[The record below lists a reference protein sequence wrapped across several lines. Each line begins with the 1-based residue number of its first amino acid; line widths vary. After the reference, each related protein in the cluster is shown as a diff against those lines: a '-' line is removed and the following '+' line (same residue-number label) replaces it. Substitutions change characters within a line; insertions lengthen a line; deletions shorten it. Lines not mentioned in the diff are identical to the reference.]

1 MSDFINPYNFIP
13 FGDGPDRSDVHE
25 YYIDKTKLISGWIDV
40 LVTPKTSLIITDGKP
55 LDKDGKPIPQ
65 NSNDK
70 EHCHFKFF
78 RTQDGK
84 YAIPG
89 STLRGLT
96 RSVYEAASN
105 SCLPFVLDAD
115 DEFTMRV
122 PNNASFKERGLIR
135 HEDGKWILYSA
146 KVNKCE
152 VRNYETD
159 IIGGKWNGL
168 DNGQK
173 VRFNKN
179 AYSAKKA
186 DSAKYAEDGQ
196 YEGWLQFNIPVRITK
211 GHYHVAFLEHDKRL
225 KSYDDEYP
233 YPYIAMKTALEFTVK
248 NVEKLNKTAAKEII
262 AVHASLLK
270 QLELAKNDPSVM
282 VPVWYLKV
290 DDQYYFSPASI
301 GRVYHKNGW
310 EKIAGKYAP
319 CSQLDELCPACK
331 LFGTTA
337 DGGTKGHLRFT
348 DAILVDPDKAHVESV
363 DLPILATPRPSAY
376 EFYINRPKNATYW
389 NYNYYSYKNDNNVAH
404 VSVKDMMMPRGRKF
418 YWHSSHEQT
427 VMENNTH
434 LNASMEAMRAGDG
447 VAFRSRIYFDMITEK
462 QLSQLKWVLTFGC
475 NKVSDSHL
483 HKIGHA
489 RPVGYGSVKMSIE
502 SIGIRK
508 VSFSE
513 SKLCYTID
521 TEAVDE
527 NCTFACPWGT
537 NTPRIKA
544 LLKMSDFNAVGK
556 LPVDYPRIS
565 EYEREIF
572 KWFANNRR
580 NSYIQ
585 VLPQPTE
592 SDKGLY
598 RDGRNAPNKDKAGN
612 NGTQTTQDQTK
623 KADDPNVVRAKV
635 IRVSSGTYFELP
647 DGSTGYMRGE
657 RTLKIGADI
666 RVRVGEKNDHGYY
679 DVEYA

>member
-25 YYIDKTKLISGWIDV
+25 YYSDKTKLISGWIDV

-55 LDKDGKPIPQ
+55 LDKDGNPIPL
-65 NSNDK
+65 NNNDK
-70 EHCHFKFF
+70 EHCYFKFF

-89 STLRGLT
+89 SSLRGVT

-105 SCLPFVLDAD
+105 SCLPFLLDID
-115 DEFTMRV
+115 DELSIRV
-122 PNNASFKERGLIR
+122 PNYASFKERGLIA
-135 HEDGKWILYSA
+135 HVDGRWILYSA
-146 KVNKCE
+146 QVDKCE
-152 VRNYETD
+152 VNNYRAD
-159 IIGGKWNGL
+159 IIDGKWNGHE
-168 DNGQK
+168 
-173 VRFNKN
+173 N
-179 AYSAKKA
+179 AVYVK
-186 DSAKYAEDGQ
+186 DGM
-196 YEGWLQFNIPVRITK
+196 YEGWLQLNMPVAIPN
-211 GHYHVAFLEHDKRL
+211 GHKYHVAFLKPDIEL
-225 KSYDDEYP
+225 QSYDDEFP
-233 YPYIAMKTALEFTVK
+233 YPYIAMKTALEYTVSEERKKVRKSK
-248 NVEKLNKTAAKEII
+248 NNPADKTTEVQSA
-262 AVHASLLK
+262 HALLLK

-290 DDQYYFSPASI
+290 EDQYYFSPSSI
-301 GRVYHKNGW
+301 GRVYQNGW
-310 EKIAGKYAP
+310 EKILGKYAP
-319 CSQLDELCPACK
+319 CSQLDALCPACK

-363 DLPILATPRPSAY
+363 DLPILSNPRPSAY
-376 EFYINRPKNATYW
+376 EFYINRPKGATYW
-389 NYNYYSYKNDNNVAH
+389 NYNYYSYKNGDNVAH

-418 YWHSSHEQT
+418 YWHSSNEQI
-427 VMENNTH
+427 VAKEENSH
-434 LNASMEAMRAGDG
+434 LNASMEAMRAEDG
-447 VAFRSRIYFDMITEK
+447 VAFRSRIYFDMITEV

-475 NKVSDSHL
+475 NKVSDNHL

-489 RPVGYGSVKMSIE
+489 RPMGYGSVKMSIE
-502 SIGIRK
+502 NIGIRK

-527 NCTFACPWGT
+527 NSTFACPWGIGAY
-537 NTPRIKA
+537 RIKA
-544 LLKMSDFNAVGK
+544 LLKMSDFNAVGN

-572 KWFANNRR
+572 KWFAENRKK
-580 NSYIQ
+580 SYIQ
-585 VLPQPTE
+585 VLPLPTD

-598 RDGRNAPNKDKAGN
+598 RDGKNAPNKDKSGN
-612 NGTQTTQDQTK
+612 NGNQPNQEEGK
-623 KADDPNVVRAKV
+623 KADDTNVVTAKV
-635 IRVSSGTYFELP
+635 TRVGSSGTYFKLP
-647 DGSTGYMRGE
+647 DGSTGYMRGV

-666 RVRVGEKNDHGYY
+666 SVRVGEKNALGNY

>member
-25 YYIDKTKLISGWIDV
+25 YYIDKTKLISGWMDV
-40 LVTPKTSLIITDGKP
+40 LLTPKTSLIITDGKP
-55 LDKDGKPIPQ
+55 LDKDGNPIPL
-65 NSNDK
+65 NNNDK
-70 EHCHFKFF
+70 AHCYFKFF

-89 STLRGLT
+89 SSLRGLT

-105 SCLPFVLDAD
+105 SCLPFVIDVD
-115 DEFTMRV
+115 DELTIRV
-122 PNNASFKERGLIR
+122 PTYASFKERGLIA
-135 HEDGKWILYSA
+135 HVDGRWILYSA
-146 KVNKCE
+146 QVNKCATNH
-152 VRNYETD
+152 RTTMRD
-159 IIGGKWNGL
+159 GKWDGHE
-168 DNGQK
+168 NGQK
-173 VRFNKN
+173 VRFNK
-179 AYSAKKA
+179 YA
-186 DSAKYAEDGQ
+186 DSAKYAENGQ
-196 YEGWLQFNIPVRITK
+196 YEGWLQFNKPVAVSD
-211 GHYHVAFLEHDKRL
+211 GHSYHVAFLEPDEQL
-225 KSYDDEYP
+225 QSYDDEFP

-248 NVEKLNKTAAKEII
+248 NVEKLNKPADAKEIK

-301 GRVYHKNGW
+301 GRVYQNGW
-310 EKIAGKYAP
+310 EKIVGKYAP
-319 CSQLDELCPACK
+319 CSQLDALCPACK

-363 DLPILATPRPSAY
+363 DLPILSNPRPSAY
-376 EFYINRPKNATYW
+376 EFYINRPKGATYW
-389 NYNYYSYKNDNNVAH
+389 NYNYYSYKNGDNVAH
-404 VSVKDMMMPRGRKF
+404 VSVKDMVMPRGRKF

-427 VMENNTH
+427 VMEEENSH

-447 VAFRSRIYFDMITEK
+447 VAFRSRIYFDMITEE
-462 QLSQLKWVLTFGC
+462 QLSQLKWVLTFGY
-475 NKVSDSHL
+475 NKVSDNHL

-513 SKLCYTID
+513 SKLCYKID

-527 NCTFACPWGT
+527 NSTFACPWGIGAY
-537 NTPRIKA
+537 RIKA
-544 LLKMSDFNAVGK
+544 LLKMSDFKAVGN

-565 EYEREIF
+565 DYEREIF

-585 VLPQPTE
+585 VLPLPTE

-598 RDGRNAPNKDKAGN
+598 RDGRKAPNQNNAGN
-612 NGTQTTQDQTK
+612 NGNQPNQEEGK
-623 KADDPNVVRAKV
+623 KADDTNVVTAKV
-635 IRVSSGTYFELP
+635 TRVGSSGAYFELP

-657 RTLKIGADI
+657 RTLKIGAEI
-666 RVRVGEKNDHGYY
+666 KVRVGEKNDHGNY